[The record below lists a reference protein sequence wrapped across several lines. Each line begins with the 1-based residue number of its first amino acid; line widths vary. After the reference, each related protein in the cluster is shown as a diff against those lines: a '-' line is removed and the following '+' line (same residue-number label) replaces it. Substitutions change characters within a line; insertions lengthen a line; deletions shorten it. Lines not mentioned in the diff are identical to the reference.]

1 MNTKEQ
7 LLKELSME
15 RAVPATRSKRVV
27 WPVFAAGL
35 LVSLPV
41 VAYYQ
46 YSNIGDTSKSVALD
60 SKSLVLDAAPELKD
74 TYTLEARS
82 VSAPKSS
89 TDTSRELN
97 ARAALEASG
106 YIVARRMA
114 TVSAKNF
121 GLITSINVEE
131 GTYIK
136 KGEVIATLDDA
147 QARVDLELLQS
158 QSKSLLLAVHTK
170 ELELEQALNVL
181 AREEQLHSS
190 GYSNDA
196 NYSRLG
202 TQVKSLQNQIEVAQ
216 SQYETSIVQVK
227 KQQTLL
233 NDYVI
238 TAPFSGVV
246 TEKNAQLGEIIS
258 PSTAGG
264 GYTRTGLCTIVDM
277 DSLEIV
283 VDVNESFIER
293 ISKNQKIVGEL
304 YAYPG
309 WKFSGQ
315 VVRIIPT
322 ADRAKATIRVRIKIA
337 DVDSK
342 ILPEM
347 GVKVSFAPPK
357 A

>member
-1 MNTKEQ
+1 MNKKEQ
-7 LLKELSME
+7 LLKELTME
-15 RAVPATRSKRVV
+15 RAAPATRGKRVA
-27 WPVFAAGL
+27 WPFLVAGL

-46 YSNIGDTSKSVALD
+46 YSTISDTPTAPAIDKQRFE
-60 SKSLVLDAAPELKD
+60 LDAEPELKGAYVTLD
-74 TYTLEARS
+74 TRSTTTVTAREFKALAS
-82 VSAPKSS
+82 
-89 TDTSRELN
+89 
-97 ARAALEASG
+97 LEASG

-131 GTYIK
+131 GSYIK

-158 QSKSLLLAVHTK
+158 QSKSLQLAVHTK
-170 ELELEQALNVL
+170 ELELEQALNEL
-181 AREEQLHSS
+181 AREEQLHTS
-190 GYSNDA
+190 GFSNDA

-202 TQVKSLQNQIEVAQ
+202 IQVKSLKNQIKVAR
-216 SQYETSIVQVK
+216 SQHSTSVVQIR

-233 NDYVI
+233 DDYVI

-246 TEKNAQLGEIIS
+246 TERNAQLGEIIS

-293 ISKNQKIVGEL
+293 ITKNQKIIGEL

-309 WKFSGQ
+309 WTFNGE

-337 DVDSK
+337 DVDAK

-347 GVKVSFAPPK
+347 GVKVSFASPK
-357 A
+357 G